1 MAALQKPGV
10 QYDIA
15 SQDDGAISCVTWT
28 TQLQLDLLKAYPEVI
43 MMDGTYKVLHSVHI
57 LCEKIASH

>member
-15 SQDDGAISCVTWT
+15 ARDDGAISCVTWT
-28 TQLQLDLLKAYPEVI
+28 TQSQLELLKAYPEVI
-43 MMDGTYKVLHSVHI
+43 MMDGTYKVTNGPHLFH
-57 LCEKIASH
+57 E